1 MKKYLFGLSVAVLII
16 FTGCTSK
23 GVSTMESKEAM
34 ANKEG
39 MASKGNKITELSH
52 KDILTESTI
61 HDAVRI
67 NDIKLVQFFVD
78 EKINL
83 NEKDRFGY
91 TPLHLASR
99 FNHLDIATKLI
110 ENGAEVNTT
119 DKYGDTPLID
129 STRNGYTKMSK
140 LLICNG
146 ASRDVLDKYG
156 MSPLHYA
163 SKTNDV
169 KIAQLL
175 RSENVQAEC
184 SEKVAEV
191 PVAQEQ
197 FYNLITIDD
206 YKVINDN
213 TPQICGNVLDLDV
226 QQVQL
231 SFDGGQNVINGN
243 IDGNRWCAD
252 VTEKLANGDYTASA
266 MAINS
271 SNQRGKAEDD
281 LTIHVLNDLYNALN
295 KEFGPDFAD
304 WNAELDEDTLTFRF
318 KNPALMFTR
327 GSSKIRT
334 QYKDILNSFFPRYV
348 NILKDYESE
357 INKVYV
363 EGHTSSRY
371 RTAKTPEAK
380 FEKNRILS
388 QKRAETVLEYMS
400 GVSDPAVTD
409 NKLFIKKAFIPEGKS
424 SSQLVLNE
432 DGSENIELSRRV
444 EFRIESDSNK

>member
-1 MKKYLFGLSVAVLII
+1 MKKYLFGLSITVALIA
-16 FTGCTSK
+16 FSGCSQK
-23 GVSTMESKEAM
+23 MESGATK
-34 ANKEG
+34 NTTTG
-39 MASKGNKITELSH
+39 DTVTSLSH
-52 KDILTESTI
+52 KDILTETTI

-67 NDIKLVQFFVD
+67 NDIKLVQFFID

-83 NEKDRFGY
+83 NDKDRFGY

-99 FNHLDIATKLI
+99 FNHLDIANKLI
-110 ENGAEVNTT
+110 DNGASVNTI
-119 DKYGDTPLID
+119 DKYADTPLLD

-146 ASRDVLDKYG
+146 ANRDVLDKYE

-169 KIAQLL
+169 VIAKLL
-175 RSENVQAEC
+175 RATDVQAEC
-184 SEKVAEV
+184 SEPVQEVA
-191 PVAQEQ
+191 PVQAEQ
-197 FYNLITIDD
+197 FYNLIGIDD
-206 YKVINDN
+206 YQVINDN
-213 TPQICGNVLDLDV
+213 TPKICGDILDSDV
-226 QQVQL
+226 KQVQL
-231 SFDGGQNVINGN
+231 SFDGGETVTEGKLS
-243 IDGNRWCAD
+243 GNRWCAD
-252 VTEKLANGDYTASA
+252 VENKLANGDYTAMA

-271 SNQRGKAEDD
+271 AGQRGKAQDD

-295 KEFGPDFAD
+295 AEFGPDFAD

-334 QYKDILNSFFPRYV
+334 QYKEILNSFFPRYI

-357 INKVYV
+357 IVNVHV

-371 RTAKTPEAK
+371 RSAKTPEAK

-388 QKRAETVLEYMS
+388 QKRADTVLGYMS
-400 GVSDPAVTD
+400 NISDSAVVE
-409 NKLFIKKAFIPEGKS
+409 NKPFIKKSFVSDGMS
-424 SSQLVLNE
+424 SSQLVRNV
-432 DGSENIELSRRV
+432 DGTENIELSRRV
-444 EFRIESDSNK
+444 EFRIETNPNK

>member
-1 MKKYLFGLSVAVLII
+1 MKKYLFGLSVAALIV
-16 FTGCTSK
+16 FTGCTAKNENAMGDK
-23 GVSTMESKEAM
+23 GNMV
-34 ANKEG
+34 
-39 MASKGNKITELSH
+39 KGNKVTGLSH
-52 KDILTESTI
+52 KDILNESTI

-67 NDIKLVQFFVD
+67 NDLKLVKFFID

-99 FNHLDIATKLI
+99 FNHFDAATMLI
-110 ENGAEVNTT
+110 ENGAGVNSV

-129 STRNGYTKMSK
+129 STRNGYTNMSK
-140 LLICNG
+140 LLICKG
-146 ASRDVLDKYG
+146 ASRDVLDKYD

-175 RSENVQAEC
+175 RAENVESEC
-184 SEKVAEV
+184 TEKVMAKA
-191 PVAQEQ
+191 PVAEEQ

-213 TPQICGNVLDLDV
+213 TPQICGNVLDSDV
-226 QQVQL
+226 QKVQL
-231 SFDGGQNVINGN
+231 SFDAGKSVIDGK

-252 VTEKLANGDYTASA
+252 VEEKLENGDYTASA

-271 SNQRGKAEDD
+271 ANQRGKAQDD
-281 LTIHVLNDLYNALN
+281 LTIHVLNDLYTALN
-295 KEFGPDFAD
+295 NEFGPDFSD

-327 GSSKIRT
+327 GSSKVRA
-334 QYKDILNSFFPRYV
+334 QYKEILNSFFPRYI

-357 INKVYV
+357 IVNVHV

-371 RTAKTPEAK
+371 RSAPTPEAK
-380 FEKNRILS
+380 FEKNRVLS
-388 QKRAETVLEYMS
+388 QKRADTVLSYMS
-400 GVSDPAVTD
+400 DITDPVVSD
-409 NKLFIKKAFIPEGKS
+409 NKLFINKAFVADGKS
-424 SSQLVLNE
+424 SSKLVLKE
-432 DGSENIELSRRV
+432 DGSENVELSRRV
-444 EFRIESDSNK
+444 EFRIETDPNK

>member
-1 MKKYLFGLSVAVLII
+1 MKKYLFGLSVAALIV
-16 FTGCTSK
+16 FTGCTAK
-23 GVSTMESKEAM
+23 NENAMGDKENM
-34 ANKEG
+34 A
-39 MASKGNKITELSH
+39 KGNAITGLSH
-52 KDILTESTI
+52 KDILTESSI
-61 HDAVRI
+61 HDAVRL
-67 NDIKLVQFFVD
+67 NDLKLVKFFID
-78 EKINL
+78 EKISL
-83 NEKDRFGY
+83 DEKDRFGY

-99 FNHLDIATKLI
+99 FNHFEAANLLVASGAT
-110 ENGAEVNTT
+110 VNSI

-146 ASRDVLDKYG
+146 ANRDVLDKYD

-169 KIAQLL
+169 KIAKLL
-175 RSENVQAEC
+175 RSEDVQSEC
-184 SEKVAEV
+184 TEKVAV
-191 PVAQEQ
+191 QAEQ

-206 YKVINDN
+206 YKIINDN
-213 TPQICGNVLDLDV
+213 TPRICGNVLDSDV
-226 QQVQL
+226 QRVQL
-231 SFDGGQNVINGN
+231 SFDEGKTVTEGK

-252 VTEKLANGDYTASA
+252 VENKLANGDYVASA
-266 MAINS
+266 MAVNS
-271 SNQRGKAEDD
+271 AGQRGKAEDD

-295 KEFGPDFAD
+295 TEFGPDFED

-334 QYKDILNSFFPRYV
+334 EYKEILSSFFPRYI

-357 INKVYV
+357 IVNVFV

-371 RTAKTPEAK
+371 RSAPTPEAK

-388 QKRAETVLEYMS
+388 QKRAETVLGYMS
-400 GVSDPAVTD
+400 KISDPEVAD
-409 NKLFIKKAFIPEGKS
+409 NKLFINKAFVPDGKS
-424 SSQLVLNE
+424 SSQLVTNE

-444 EFRIESDSNK
+444 EFRIETDPNK

>member
-1 MKKYLFGLSVAVLII
+1 MKKYLLGLSVAALIV
-16 FTGCTSK
+16 FTGCTAKTESAGSK
-23 GVSTMESKEAM
+23 VENT
-34 ANKEG
+34 ANG
-39 MASKGNKITELSH
+39 DTITGLSH

-61 HDAVRI
+61 HDAIRI
-67 NDIKLVQFFVD
+67 NDLKLVKFFID

-99 FNHLDIATKLI
+99 FNHYDAATML
-110 ENGAEVNTT
+110 VNNSAQVNSV

-129 STRNGYTKMSK
+129 STRNGYTNMSK

-146 ASRDVLDKYG
+146 AKRDVLDKYD

-175 RSENVQAEC
+175 RSKNIEAEC
-184 SEKVAEV
+184 STKVMTKAA
-191 PVAQEQ
+191 PIAQEQ

-206 YKVINDN
+206 YNVINDN
-213 TPQICGNVLDLDV
+213 TPQICGNVLDSDV
-226 QQVQL
+226 QKVQL
-231 SFDGGQNVINGN
+231 SFDGGENVIDGK

-252 VTEKLANGDYTASA
+252 VEEKLENGDYNAQA
-266 MAINS
+266 MAVNS
-271 SNQRGKAEDD
+271 ANQRGKADDD

-295 KEFGPDFAD
+295 SEFGPDFTD

-327 GSSKIRT
+327 GSSKIKT
-334 QYKDILNSFFPRYV
+334 QYKEILNSFFPRYI

-357 INKVYV
+357 IVNVHV

-371 RTAKTPEAK
+371 RSAKTPEAK
-380 FEKNRILS
+380 FEKNRVLS
-388 QKRAETVLEYMS
+388 QKRANTVLGYMS
-400 GVSDPAVTD
+400 DITDPAVSD
-409 NKLFIKKAFIPEGKS
+409 NKLFIKNAFVPDGKS
-424 SSQLVLNE
+424 SAELVLNE

-444 EFRIESDSNK
+444 EFRIDTNPNK

>member
-1 MKKYLFGLSVAVLII
+1 MKKYLFGLSVAALIV
-16 FTGCTSK
+16 FTGCTAKNENAMSDK
-23 GVSTMESKEAM
+23 GNM
-34 ANKEG
+34 AQ
-39 MASKGNKITELSH
+39 GNKITGLSH

-61 HDAVRI
+61 HDAVRV
-67 NDIKLVQFFVD
+67 NDLKLVKFFID

-99 FNHLDIATKLI
+99 FNHFDAATMLI
-110 ENGAEVNTT
+110 ENGAGVNSI

-129 STRNGYTKMSK
+129 STRNGYTNMSK

-146 ASRDVLDKYG
+146 ASRDVLDKYD

-175 RSENVQAEC
+175 RAENVQAEC
-184 SEKVAEV
+184 TEKVMAEA

-213 TPQICGNVLDLDV
+213 TPQICGNVLDSDV
-226 QQVQL
+226 QKVQL
-231 SFDGGQNVINGN
+231 SFDGGQSVIDGN

-252 VTEKLANGDYTASA
+252 VEEKLANGDYTAQA
-266 MAINS
+266 MAVNS
-271 SNQRGKAEDD
+271 ANQRGKAEDD

-295 KEFGPDFAD
+295 NEFGPDFSD

-334 QYKDILNSFFPRYV
+334 QYKEILNSFFPRYI

-357 INKVYV
+357 IVSVNV

-371 RTAKTPEAK
+371 RSAPTPEAK

-388 QKRAETVLEYMS
+388 QKRADTVLGYMS
-400 GVSDPAVTD
+400 NISDPAVSD
-409 NKLFIKKAFIPEGKS
+409 NKLFIKKAFVPEGKS
-424 SSQLVLNE
+424 SSELVLNE

-444 EFRIESDSNK
+444 EFRIETDPNK

>member
-1 MKKYLFGLSVAVLII
+1 MKKYLFGLSVAALIV
-16 FTGCTSK
+16 FTGCTAK
-23 GVSTMESKEAM
+23 NENAM
-34 ANKEG
+34 SNKDNVAEG
-39 MASKGNKITELSH
+39 NTITGLSH

-67 NDIKLVQFFVD
+67 NDLKLVKFFID

-99 FNHLDIATKLI
+99 FNHFDAATMLI
-110 ENGAEVNTT
+110 GSGAGVNSV

-129 STRNGYTKMSK
+129 STRNGYTNISK

-146 ASRDVLDKYG
+146 ASRDVLDKYD

-169 KIAQLL
+169 KIAKLL
-175 RSENVQAEC
+175 RAENVQSEC
-184 SEKVAEV
+184 TEKVASA
-191 PVAQEQ
+191 PVSEEQ

-213 TPQICGNVLDLDV
+213 TPQICGNVLDSDV
-226 QQVQL
+226 QKVQL
-231 SFDGGQNVINGN
+231 SFDAGQTVTEGK

-252 VTEKLANGDYTASA
+252 VENKLANGDYTAAA
-266 MAINS
+266 MAVNS
-271 SNQRGKAEDD
+271 ANQRGKAEDD
-281 LTIHVLNDLYNALN
+281 LTIHVLNKLYNALN
-295 KEFGPDFAD
+295 NEFGPDFSD

-334 QYKDILNSFFPRYV
+334 QYKEILNSFFPRYI

-357 INKVYV
+357 IVSVNV

-371 RTAKTPEAK
+371 RTAPTPEAK

-388 QKRAETVLEYMS
+388 QKRAGTVLSYMS
-400 GVSDPAVTD
+400 GITDPAVSD
-409 NKLFIKKAFIPEGKS
+409 NQLFINKAFVPEGKS
-424 SSQLVLNE
+424 SSELVLNA

-444 EFRIESDSNK
+444 EFRIETDPNK

>member
-1 MKKYLFGLSVAVLII
+1 MKKYLFGFSVAALLILG
-16 FTGCTSK
+16 GCTAK
-23 GVSTMESKEAM
+23 NENIVSTSNNGTMTNGE
-34 ANKEG
+34 
-39 MASKGNKITELSH
+39 KITSLDH
-52 KDILTESTI
+52 KDILTETTI

-67 NDIKLVQFFVD
+67 NDLKLVQFFID

-99 FNHLDIATKLI
+99 FNHFDIAKKLV
-110 ENGAEVNTT
+110 ESGASVNST

-129 STRNGYTKMSK
+129 ATRNGYTNMSK

-146 ASRDVLDKYG
+146 ATRDVLDKYE

-175 RSENVQAEC
+175 RSTNVQAEC
-184 SEKVAEV
+184 SDKVATEETPALV
-191 PVAQEQ
+191 EET

-206 YKVINDN
+206 YNVINDN
-213 TPQICGNVLDLDV
+213 TPQICGNILDDTV
-226 QQVQL
+226 KQVQL
-231 SFDGGQNVINGN
+231 SLDAGQTVTDAKIS
-243 IDGNRWCAD
+243 DNRWCAD
-252 VTEKLANGDYTASA
+252 LTEKVENGDYTASA
-266 MAINS
+266 MAINAA
-271 SNQRGKAEDD
+271 NQRGKATDL
-281 LTIHVLNDLYNALN
+281 LTIHVLNDLFNALN

-318 KNPALMFTR
+318 KNPALMFAR
-327 GSSKIRT
+327 GSKKIQA
-334 QYKDILNSFFPRYV
+334 QYKEILNNFFPRYI

-357 INKVYV
+357 IVNVHV

-371 RTAKTPEAK
+371 RTAPTAEEK

-388 QKRAETVLEYMS
+388 QKRADTVLKYMKGINDPS
-400 GVSDPAVTD
+400 VSY
-409 NKLFIKKAFIPEGKS
+409 NKLFINKAFVANGKS

-444 EFRIESDSNK
+444 EFRIDTDPNK